1 MKLIDLFEAGY
12 TPVSIEGFIITGYVI
27 SLNRGIVT
35 FTLEDDPDI
44 VLALTLDHVEVRLQV
59 MMFVEFNEEIV
70 NGLLLSNVAALP
82 KEAINRTFIQQQEKH
97 RAYRKRRDHFTPPWA
112 DRERL
117 HQGLRVGTTDSK
129 KILEDMAKLTG
140 FNKEDD
146 MNIAITNA
154 MHAARIK
161 KQKED

>member
-12 TPVSIEGFIITGYVI
+12 TPVSIEGYIITGYVI

-82 KEAINRTFIQQQEKH
+82 KEAINRTFIQQQEKN

-117 HQGLRVGTTDSK
+117 HQGLRGGSIK
-129 KILEDMAKLTG
+129 QKILEDMAKLTG

-146 MNIAITNA
+146 MNMAIGDA
-154 MHAARIK
+154 MLAARINI
-161 KQKED
+161 QKED